1 MLLRET
7 LLKCRG
13 KSLIGI
19 NERFLHKWML
29 CTSIFVPEVTVLS
42 QGSIT
47 GSLVQKLK
55 KMLSKGP
62 ATTAAVTIQLAQCQ
76 YLMIFKL
83 K

>member
-19 NERFLHKWML
+19 NERFLHKWM
-29 CTSIFVPEVTVLS
+29 TVLS

-47 GSLVQKLK
+47 GSLVPKLK
-55 KMLSKGP
+55 KTLSKGP